1 MKTEYDVVIIGA
13 GASGLMC
20 AAQAGKRGRRV
31 IVLDH
36 APKPGRKILM
46 SGGGRCNFT
55 NRRVNSQNYISSNP
69 HFVKSALSR
78 YRSQDFIDLVRQY
91 GIRFTEREHGR
102 LFCTGSAGQILDML
116 LAECR
121 SAGVC
126 LAFKISI
133 TGIER
138 PASSSRGFRIC
149 TARETIEAS
158 SLVIATGGLS
168 MPAAGATPFGYKVAG
183 QFGIP
188 VVEPRPG
195 LVPFT
200 VQPEDKAVLAPLA
213 GISVKARVR
222 TGSASF
228 TEQLLFTH
236 RGLSGPVILQASSF
250 WQPGAR
256 LTIDL
261 FPDGNL
267 GELLETLRQTRSK
280 RHLKSVLAEHL
291 PTRLVQARIDEKL
304 LNSPIHTLSRHGL
317 ERVIDEIHA
326 WNIQPGGTEGYR
338 TAEVT
343 VGGIDCRRFSS
354 KTMESQDVPGLY
366 AIGEVLDVTGWLG
379 GYNFQWAWSSAWAAG
394 QVV

>member
-31 IVLDH
+31 KVLDH
-36 APKPGRKILM
+36 GPKPGRKILM

-55 NRRVNSQNYISSNP
+55 NRRVSAQNYISSNP

-78 YRSQDFIDLVRQY
+78 YRPQDFIDLVRQY
-91 GIRFTEREHGR
+91 GIRFSEREHSQ
-102 LFCTGSAGQILDML
+102 LFCTDSAGQILDML

-121 SAGVC
+121 SGGVS
-126 LAFKISI
+126 LTPKTSVI
-133 TGIER
+133 GIEKQ
-138 PASSSRGFRIC
+138 PSTQGFQIR
-149 TARETIEAS
+149 TAGEIMKAS
-158 SLVIATGGLS
+158 SLVIATGGVS
-168 MPAAGATPFGYKVAG
+168 MPAAGATPFGYKVAE

-188 VVEPRPG
+188 LVQPRPG

-200 VQPEDKAVLAPLA
+200 VQPGDKTVLAPLA
-213 GISVKARVR
+213 GISVKAQVR

-228 TEQLLFTH
+228 KEQLLFTH
-236 RGLSGPVILQASSF
+236 RGLSGPVILQASSY
-250 WQPGAR
+250 WQPGDL

-267 GELLETLRQTRSK
+267 GELLETVRQTRPK
-280 RHLKSVLAEHL
+280 RHVKSVLAEHL
-291 PTRLVQARIDEKL
+291 PMRLVQARLDGKM
-304 LNSPIHTLSRHGL
+304 LNCPLHSVSRQGL
-317 ERVIDEIHA
+317 KRVIDGIHT
-326 WNIQPGGTEGYR
+326 WNIRPGGTEGYK

-354 KTMESQDVPGLY
+354 KTMESRDVPGLY

>member
-1 MKTEYDVVIIGA
+1 MKTDYDVVIVGA

-31 IVLDH
+31 RVLDH
-36 APKPGRKILM
+36 GPKPGRKILM

-55 NRRVNSQNYISSNP
+55 NRRVSAHNYISSNP

-78 YRSQDFIDLVRQY
+78 YRPDDFIDLVRQY
-91 GIRFTEREHGR
+91 GIRFSEREHGQ
-102 LFCTGSAGQILDML
+102 LFCTDSAGHILDML

-121 SAGVC
+121 SAGVG
-126 LAFKISI
+126 LASKTNV
-133 TGIER
+133 TGIKR
-138 PASSSRGFRIC
+138 QASAHGFRIQ
-149 TARETIEAS
+149 TSGESINAA
-158 SLVIATGGLS
+158 SLVIATGGVS
-168 MPAAGATPFGYKVAG
+168 MPAAGATPFGYKVAD

-188 VVEPRPG
+188 VVQPRPG

-200 VQPEDKAVLAPLA
+200 VHPEDKTILSPLA
-213 GISVKARVR
+213 GISVKAQVF
-222 TGSASF
+222 TGSTSF
-228 TEQLLFTH
+228 KEQLLFTH
-236 RGLSGPVILQASSF
+236 RGLSGPVILQASSY
-250 WQPGAR
+250 WQPGAP

-267 GELLETLRQTRSK
+267 EELLETARRTWPK
-280 RHLKSVLAEHL
+280 RHVKSVLTKYL
-291 PTRLVQARIDEKL
+291 PTRLVQARLGEKL
-304 LNSPIHTLSRHGL
+304 LNCPLHRISRQGL
-317 ERVIDEIHA
+317 KQVVNEIHA

-354 KTMESQDVPGLY
+354 KTMESNDVPGLY

>member
-1 MKTEYDVVIIGA
+1 MKTQYDVVIIGA

-31 IVLDH
+31 KVLDH
-36 APKPGRKILM
+36 GPRPGRKILM

-55 NRRVNSQNYISSNP
+55 NRRVSAQHYISSNP

-78 YRSQDFIDLVRQY
+78 YRPQDFIALVRQY
-91 GIRFTEREHGR
+91 GIRFSEREHGQ

-126 LAFKISI
+126 LAFKTSVSS
-133 TGIER
+133 IER
-138 PASSSRGFRIC
+138 QASTRGFRIC
-149 TARETIEAS
+149 TAGESMEAP
-158 SLVIATGGLS
+158 SLVIATGGAS
-168 MPAAGATPFGYKVAG
+168 MPSAGATSFGYKVAG

-188 VVEPRPG
+188 VVGPRPG

-200 VQPEDKAVLAPLA
+200 LQPGDKTVLAPLA
-213 GISVKARVR
+213 GISVTALVR

-228 TEQLLFTH
+228 KEQLLFTH

-250 WQPGAR
+250 WQPGTP

-261 FPDGNL
+261 LPDGNL
-267 GELLETLRQTRSK
+267 EKLLETEQQTRPK
-280 RHLKSVLAEHL
+280 RHVKSVLAGHL
-291 PTRLVQARIDEKL
+291 PTRLVQARLDEKL
-304 LNSPIHTLSRHGL
+304 LNSPVHAISRQGL
-317 ERVIDEIHA
+317 KRAADEIHA

-354 KTMESQDVPGLY
+354 KTMESRDVPGFY

>member
-1 MKTEYDVVIIGA
+1 MKTKYDVVIIGA

-31 IVLDH
+31 KVLDH
-36 APKPGRKILM
+36 GPKPGRKILM

-55 NRRVNSQNYISSNP
+55 NRRVSAQNYISSNP

-78 YRSQDFIDLVRQY
+78 FRPQDFIALVRQY
-91 GIRFTEREHGR
+91 GIRFSEREHGQ
-102 LFCTGSAGQILDML
+102 LFCTGSAREILGML

-126 LAFKISI
+126 LAFKTSVS
-133 TGIER
+133 GIER
-138 PASSSRGFRIC
+138 QASTRGFRIC
-149 TARETIEAS
+149 TAGESMEAS
-158 SLVIATGGLS
+158 SLVIATGGVS
-168 MPAAGATPFGYKVAG
+168 MPAAGATSFGYKVAG

-188 VVEPRPG
+188 VVRPRPG

-200 VQPEDKAVLAPLA
+200 LQPGDKRGLSPLA
-213 GISVKARVR
+213 GISVKAMVC
-222 TGSASF
+222 TGFASF
-228 TEQLLFTH
+228 KEQLLFTH

-250 WQPGAR
+250 WQPGTP

-261 FPDGNL
+261 FPDGNM
-267 GELLETLRQTRSK
+267 GELLETEQQTRPK
-280 RHLKSVLAEHL
+280 RHVKSVLVEHL
-291 PTRLVQARIDEKL
+291 PRRLVQARLNEKL
-304 LNSPIHTLSRHGL
+304 LNSPLHAISRQGL
-317 ERVIDEIHA
+317 KRVADEIHA

-354 KTMESQDVPGLY
+354 KTMESRDVPGFY

>member
-1 MKTEYDVVIIGA
+1 MKNEYDVVIIGA

-31 IVLDH
+31 KVLDH
-36 APKPGRKILM
+36 GPKPGRKILM

-55 NRRVNSQNYISSNP
+55 NRSVSAHNYISSNP

-78 YRSQDFIDLVRQY
+78 YRPDDFIDLVRQY
-91 GIRFTEREHGR
+91 GIRFSEREHGQ
-102 LFCTGSAGQILDML
+102 LFCTDSAGQIRDML

-121 SAGVC
+121 EAGVR
-126 LAFKISI
+126 LLFKTSI

-138 PASSSRGFRIC
+138 QASNQGFRLSS
-149 TARETIEAS
+149 TAGESMAAS
-158 SLVIATGGLS
+158 SLVIATGGVS
-168 MPAAGATPFGYKVAG
+168 MPAVGATPFGYKVAD
-183 QFGIP
+183 QFNIP
-188 VVEPRPG
+188 VVRPRPG

-200 VQPEDKAVLAPLA
+200 VQPEDKMVLAPLA

-236 RGLSGPVILQASSF
+236 RGLSGPVILQASSY
-250 WQPGAR
+250 WQSGAAV
-256 LTIDL
+256 TIDL

-267 GELLETLRQTRSK
+267 GELLETVHKTGPK
-280 RHLKSVLAEHL
+280 RHVKSVLAKYL
-291 PTRLVQARIDEKL
+291 PTRLVQARLDEKL
-304 LNSPIHTLSRHGL
+304 LNCPLNRISRQGLKTVIDAIHT
-317 ERVIDEIHA
+317 
-326 WNIQPGGTEGYR
+326 WKIQPGGTEGYR

-354 KTMESQDVPGLY
+354 KTMESNDVPGLY

>member
-31 IVLDH
+31 KVLDH
-36 APKPGRKILM
+36 GPKPGRKILM

-55 NRRVNSQNYISSNP
+55 NRSVSAENYISSNP

-78 YRSQDFIDLVRQY
+78 YRPQDFIVLVQEY
-91 GIRFTEREHGR
+91 GIGFSEREHGQ
-102 LFCTGSAGQILDML
+102 LFCMDSAGQILEML

-126 LAFKISI
+126 LAFKTSV

-138 PASSSRGFRIC
+138 QTSNRGFRIC
-149 TARETIEAS
+149 TAGEIMAAS
-158 SLVIATGGLS
+158 SLVIATGGVS
-168 MPAAGATPFGYKVAG
+168 MPAAGATSFGYKVAG

-188 VVEPRPG
+188 VVQPRPG

-200 VQPEDKAVLAPLA
+200 LQPVDKTVLAPLA
-213 GISVKARVR
+213 GISVKAQVR

-228 TEQLLFTH
+228 KDQLLFTH
-236 RGLSGPVILQASSF
+236 RGVSGPVILQASSY
-250 WQPGAR
+250 WQPGAP

-261 FPDGNL
+261 FPDGDL
-267 GELLETLRQTRSK
+267 GELLETVKQTRPK
-280 RHLKSVLAEHL
+280 RHVKSVLAEHL
-291 PTRLVQARIDEKL
+291 PVRLVQARLDEKL
-304 LNSPIHTLSRHGL
+304 LDCPLHSISRQGL
-317 ERVIDEIHA
+317 KRLIDEIHA

-354 KTMESQDVPGLY
+354 KTMESRDVQGLY

>member
-1 MKTEYDVVIIGA
+1 MKTKYDVVIIGA

-31 IVLDH
+31 KVLDH
-36 APKPGRKILM
+36 GPKPGRKILM

-55 NRRVNSQNYISSNP
+55 NRQVSAQNYISSNP

-78 YRSQDFIDLVRQY
+78 YRPQDFIDLVRKY
-91 GIRFTEREHGR
+91 GIRFSEREHGR
-102 LFCTGSAGQILDML
+102 LFCTDSAGQILDML

-121 SAGVC
+121 SADVD
-126 LAFKISI
+126 LVFKISV

-138 PASSSRGFRIC
+138 QDSSRMFKVRTPG
-149 TARETIEAS
+149 ESIEAS
-158 SLVIATGGLS
+158 SLVIATGGVS
-168 MPAAGATPFGYKVAG
+168 TPAAGATPFGYKVAD

-188 VVEPRPG
+188 VVQPRPG

-200 VQPEDKAVLAPLA
+200 VQPEEKTVLSPLA
-213 GISVKARVR
+213 GISVKAQVR
-222 TGSASF
+222 TGSISF
-228 TEQLLFTH
+228 KEQLLFTH
-236 RGLSGPVILQASSF
+236 RGLSGPAILQTSSY
-250 WQPGAR
+250 WQPGAL

-261 FPDGNL
+261 FPDGNME
-267 GELLETLRQTRSK
+267 ELLEAARKIQPKRSV
-280 RHLKSVLAEHL
+280 KSVLGEYL
-291 PTRLVQARIDEKL
+291 PTRLVQARLDEKL
-304 LNSPIHTLSRHGL
+304 LNRPLYGISRQGL
-317 ERVIDEIHA
+317 KHVIDAIHA

-343 VGGIDCRRFSS
+343 VGGIDCRRISS
-354 KTMESQDVPGLY
+354 KTMESRDVPGLY